1 MYGNN
6 GPDVRLSGFLG
17 GFADICKLNYIIGL
31 RRVQIYQP
39 IDIPEK
45 YRKFILPH
53 FDSCRG
59 SRERYDYV
67 TEKIL
72 QSTNYGVHLD
82 VGTNFGFVPL
92 SLGIRGLFSIGL
104 ELQYFSY
111 QIASCLARLSKNN
124 MAVFING
131 DVTEMG
137 DMIPAVESMSLLS
150 VLHHIVA
157 AYDDVNSGTDLMR
170 TLFSKVQR
178 RLVLEVADPGE
189 GEYSW
194 CEKNRML
201 HGDDSAV
208 EWYTAFLGKQGFAV
222 SEDIRYFDTHLSVSR
237 PIIVAD
243 RI

>member
-6 GPDVRLSGFLG
+6 GPDVSLSRFLG
-17 GFADICKLNYIIGL
+17 GFVDVCKLNYIIGL

-45 YRKFILPH
+45 YRKFILPR

-72 QSTNYGVHLD
+72 QNTNHGVHLD

-92 SLGIRGLFSIGL
+92 SLGSRGLFSIGL

-111 QIASCLARLSKNN
+111 QIASCLARLNENN

-137 DMIPAVESMSLLS
+137 DRIPAVESMSLLS

-157 AYDDVNSGTDLMR
+157 GYDDACRSTDFLR
-170 TLFSKVQR
+170 ALFSKAQR
-178 RLVLEVADPGE
+178 RLVLEVADPSE

-194 CEKNRML
+194 SEKNRTL
-201 HGDDSAV
+201 HGGASALD
-208 EWYTAFLGKQGFAV
+208 WYKDFLGEQGFSV
-222 SEDIRYFDTHLSVSR
+222 SGDIRYFDTHLGVSR
-237 PIIVAD
+237 PIIIAD